1 MSLDLPSRTWCR
13 MPYKKTSTKHR
24 RLASTKHRR
33 HLSDST
39 RNTSPRQEISSQ
51 HKYPLR
57 SLNDRVFSE
66 DEVDMAEPSLAS
78 VMTMMAKVLEKVEKR
93 DTERETR
100 ASTERQERQAE
111 KIIDKIPAMTEG
123 SDLELYLQGLENEF
137 TQARISGDRWKSL
150 LTPRLTPALKDH
162 IGDLQA
168 DPSSTYSEIKDR
180 LLDRVGQTSLQ
191 EGQQLFELRSKDIR
205 EKSLSQVIQMTE
217 RLINRALRGALT
229 VQDAIVKIGIARI
242 RSLMSIEGQQH
253 LDSWRINSKE
263 DLRAALQSWESTRG
277 CIVKDEQPRWNSQ
290 HGQFRKPVCY
300 KCQKPGHRAAECR
313 SNPSLPSEQ
322 SRGDSFQTR
331 CFTCGVLGHKSPECP
346 IRNGNKSKQSDE
358 KKEPEK
364 SEKSKKKAF
373 KQAEVTV
380 LHNGPTNMIEATLY
394 DQPLPLLLD
403 TGAQLSVVP
412 EEMVP
417 PAART
422 GSKVHLKG
430 YEGRVDEAE
439 LAKISLC
446 VGKRVWKGEAALVKG
461 SDLDGKGILAVD
473 LRDKEAWEIMCEFR
487 EKSLEINCVETR
499 QQRKERE
506 SEEESDRVCMEQE
519 NAGSKTLDLLKGDG
533 NEEVTAREADEL
545 ILADEQ
551 VLADVEEEGDR
562 SSEVGVEVDA
572 LEFTCVLNGS
582 DQVKFVE

>member
-1 MSLDLPSRTWCR
+1 
-13 MPYKKTSTKHR
+13 
-24 RLASTKHRR
+24 
-33 HLSDST
+33 
-39 RNTSPRQEISSQ
+39 
-51 HKYPLR
+51 
-57 SLNDRVFSE
+57 
-66 DEVDMAEPSLAS
+66 
-78 VMTMMAKVLEKVEKR
+78 
-93 DTERETR
+93 
-100 ASTERQERQAE
+100 
-111 KIIDKIPAMTEG
+111 
-123 SDLELYLQGLENEF
+123 
-137 TQARISGDRWKSL
+137 
-150 LTPRLTPALKDH
+150 
-162 IGDLQA
+162 
-168 DPSSTYSEIKDR
+168 
-180 LLDRVGQTSLQ
+180 
-191 EGQQLFELRSKDIR
+191 
-205 EKSLSQVIQMTE
+205 MTE

-253 LDSWRINSKE
+253 LDSWRINSKD

-290 HGQFRKPVCY
+290 HGQLRKPVCY
-300 KCQKPGHRAAECR
+300 KCQKPGHRAVECR
-313 SNPSLPSEQ
+313 SNPSFPSEQ

-346 IRNGNKSKQSDE
+346 IRNGNKSKQSDV

-380 LHNGPTNMIEATLY
+380 LHNGPTNMMKATLY

-417 PAART
+417 VSART

-430 YEGRVDEAE
+430 YKGRVDEAE

-461 SDLDGKGILAVD
+461 SDIDGKGILAVD

-519 NAGSKTLDLLKGDG
+519 NAGSKTLDLLKQDG
-533 NEEVTAREADEL
+533 NEEVKAREADEL

-582 DQVKFVE
+582 DQVKFVQEVGKDPTLKPLRDLADKRERVYYWDNGLLMQKCIDIAYGIIETIVVPRCRRLNLIHLAHDKTGHLGHRKVVSIIKRNFVWPLMNSEIKRYCDSCEHCQKNNTAGQKKALMVERQVLS